1 MTAHL
6 SREQQQFNVAMD
18 KYEKIYGYQLTGHV
32 VSFVNTTL
40 QAVLA
45 VLAFQQSIGPLKHV
59 LTFAAAYVLADF
71 INGLVHM
78 YMDNNSDYESLAG
91 PLVASFH
98 LHHKTPRYKQK
109 PAVVVYYHESGSKIW
124 LAFFLSLA
132 VAGVW
137 QGVISGVA
145 AYGALYFSILSS
157 IAEVSHYFCHSP
169 QPKIVRFLGKARILL
184 PIRHHMRHHFEDN
197 INYAFLNG
205 MTDPFLNVISKAMC
219 RGYKNT
225 TDLHY
230 AMYTGVGTSNR

>member
-1 MTAHL
+1 MTDQL
-6 SREQQQFNVAMD
+6 TRKQQQFNVAME
-18 KYEKIYGYQLTGHV
+18 KYEKIHGYQLIGHV
-32 VSFVNTTL
+32 VSCVNTTL

-45 VLAFQQSIGPLKHV
+45 VLAFQRSIGPLKQV
-59 LTFAAAYVLADF
+59 LTFVASYMLADF

-78 YMDNNSDYESLAG
+78 YMDNKSDYESLAG

-109 PAVVVYYHESGSKIW
+109 PFFAVYYHETGSKIW
-124 LAFFLSLA
+124 MVFFLVLS

-137 QGVISGVA
+137 QGAISGVA
-145 AYGALYFSILSS
+145 AYGTLYFSILSS
-157 IAEVSHYFCHSP
+157 IAEVSHYFCHVP
-169 QPKIVRFLGKARILL
+169 QPKVIRFLGRMRFFL

-197 INYAFLNG
+197 VNYAFLNG
-205 MTDPFLNVISKAMC
+205 MTDPLLNVIARARY

-230 AMYTGVGTSNR
+230 AMYRGVGTVNR